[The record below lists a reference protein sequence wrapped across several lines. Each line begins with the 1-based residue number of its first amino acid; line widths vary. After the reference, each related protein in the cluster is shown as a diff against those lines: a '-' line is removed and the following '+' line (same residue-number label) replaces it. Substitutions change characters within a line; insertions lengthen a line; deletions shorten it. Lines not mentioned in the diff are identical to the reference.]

1 MSSTTSSLS
10 CKDSVLSFP
19 HAAHHEHYSVSK
31 SAIRMPSCTRYM
43 ERRLVKAWK
52 KITGLTKKQHRAS
65 FLPPNFVF
73 VTPSAKR
80 RSIRYVY

>member
-1 MSSTTSSLS
+1 MRL
-10 CKDSVLSFP
+10 
-19 HAAHHEHYSVSK
+19 
-31 SAIRMPSCTRYM
+31 PSYTRYV
-43 ERRLVKAWK
+43 ERRVVRAWK

>member
-1 MSSTTSSLS
+1 MSLSTSSVS
-10 CKDSVLSFP
+10 YKDSVFSFP
-19 HAAHHEHYSVSK
+19 QAAHDEYYVSK
-31 SAIRMPSCTRYM
+31 SALPSCTRYM

>member
-1 MSSTTSSLS
+1 MPSSMNSL
-10 CKDSVLSFP
+10 CYKDSVFPFPQPDYDSEYYPASKTVRLS
-19 HAAHHEHYSVSK
+19 
-31 SAIRMPSCTRYM
+31 SCTRYM
-43 ERRLVKAWK
+43 ERRVVKAWK